1 MIDATSSAGVGVG
14 TATSFPSLLRPMSSV
29 GHGGVAAARAKLD
42 AALQNNRL
50 KRIWRHAGVVAV
62 DKRRVVALGSDSN
75 AHVFDDPEF
84 GVELAQD
91 RIPILPGRQE
101 ERSIPVVRGIYRIGS
116 VNRRS
121 ERNMVEK
128 VTGLHSQPSA
138 DGPRLFLCAI
148 EVAAIE
154 IEAAQVQFELCIFQ
168 GLPAL
173 FQLPLT
179 EVK

>member
-1 MIDATSSAGVGVG
+1 M
-14 TATSFPSLLRPMSSV
+14 LSV
-29 GHGGVAAARAKLD
+29 GHGGVAAARAKLG
-42 AALQNNRL
+42 AALQNDRL

-84 GVELAQD
+84 GVQLAKD

-138 DGPRLFLCAI
+138 DGPRLFL
-148 EVAAIE
+148 
-154 IEAAQVQFELCIFQ
+154 
-168 GLPAL
+168 
-173 FQLPLT
+173 
-179 EVK
+179 

>member
-1 MIDATSSAGVGVG
+1 
-14 TATSFPSLLRPMSSV
+14 
-29 GHGGVAAARAKLD
+29 
-42 AALQNNRL
+42 
-50 KRIWRHAGVVAV
+50 
-62 DKRRVVALGSDSN
+62 DSN

-91 RIPILPGRQE
+91 RIPILPGRQK
-101 ERSIPVVRGIYRIGS
+101 ERSISVVRSIYRIGS

-138 DGPRLFLCAI
+138 DGPGLFFCAS

-154 IEAAQVQFELCIFQ
+154 IEAAQVEFKLCIFQ
-168 GLPAL
+168 SLPAL
-173 FQLPLT
+173 FQSPLT
-179 EVK
+179 EV